1 MKKVIIII
9 AVVFVLILSLV
20 FGVLIVRRF
29 LNTSLADP
37 LQVETTPQQE
47 VVLLPT
53 EAADAAD
60 VPEAT
65 KAPQPT
71 KTPQPVSGAQGICGN
86 TGKIK
91 ILLVGADYSI
101 GMPPFGADAIR
112 VLQIDFDNATMSTVA
127 FPRGLIV
134 NSNALGDPLKSQMEL
149 GTSFYEMKQ
158 VAQGNNSDK
167 VAAAT
172 NLLAQ
177 VMYDNFE
184 VNPNY
189 YITFQLDSIGAVIDA
204 IGGVDIVLA
213 QSITT
218 ERGVTFPA
226 GAQTLNGRLATEF
239 VRAKT
244 PGGEAGRL
252 QRQEQLVDALQKKLW
267 RADFAISIPDLLTK
281 FQGAI
286 VTDLSP
292 EQILSLVCAYE
303 QIPDSSETNR
313 NMAGDTYYTTDV
325 DGKMMPKFGEIKKL
339 LQEAFEG

>member
-1 MKKVIIII
+1 MKKVLIIF
-9 AVVFVLILSLV
+9 AVVLALILALV

-29 LNTSLADP
+29 LTTPLAEP
-37 LQVETTPQQE
+37 LEIDTTPQQE

-53 EAADAAD
+53 EAADATDEPA
-60 VPEAT
+60 AT
-65 KAPQPT
+65 KVPQPT
-71 KTPQPVSGAQGICGN
+71 KIPQPASDGKGICGN
-86 TGKIK
+86 TGQIK

-112 VLQIDFDNATMSTVA
+112 VLQIDFDNATMTTVA
-127 FPRGLIV
+127 FPRALIV
-134 NSNALGDPLKSQMEL
+134 NTNALGDPLKSQMEL

-167 VAAAT
+167 VVAAT

-204 IGGVDIVLA
+204 IGGVDVVLT

-218 ERGVTFPA
+218 ERGVTFSA

-239 VRAKT
+239 VRANT

-252 QRQEQLVDALQKKLW
+252 QRQEQVIDALQKKLW
-267 RADFAISIPDLLTK
+267 SADFAVSVPDLLEQ

-292 EQILSLVCAYE
+292 EQIMSLVCAYE
-303 QIPDSSETNR
+303 QIPDSSENYESV
-313 NMAGDTYYTTDV
+313 MGSAYFTTDT
-325 DGKMMPKFGEIKKL
+325 DGKMIPKFSEIKEL
-339 LQEAFEG
+339 LQSSFGD

>member
-1 MKKVIIII
+1 MKKVLIIV
-9 AVVFVLILSLV
+9 AVVFVLVIALV
-20 FGVLIVRRF
+20 FGVLVVRRF
-29 LNTSLADP
+29 INTPLADP
-37 LQVETTPQQE
+37 LEIDTTPQQV

-53 EAADAAD
+53 EKAAATAA
-60 VPEAT
+60 PAAAT
-65 KAPQPT
+65 KVPQPT
-71 KTPQPVSGAQGICGN
+71 KAPAGATQGICGN

-127 FPRGLIV
+127 FPRALVV
-134 NSNALGDPLKSQMEL
+134 NTNALGDPLKSQMEL

-158 VAQGNNSDK
+158 IAQGNNVDK
-167 VAAAT
+167 VVAAT

-204 IGGVDIVLA
+204 IGGVDVVLP

-239 VRAKT
+239 VRSNT

-267 RADFAISIPDLLTK
+267 SADFAVSIPDLLAQ

-292 EQILSLVCAYE
+292 EQIMSLVCAYE
-303 QIPDSSETNR
+303 QVPDSSESYKYV
-313 NMAGDTYYTTDV
+313 MGDAYFTTDAN
-325 DGKMMPKFGEIKKL
+325 GKMLPKFGEIKNL
-339 LQEAFEG
+339 LQESFED

>member
-1 MKKVIIII
+1 MV
-9 AVVFVLILSLV
+9 
-20 FGVLIVRRF
+20 
-29 LNTSLADP
+29 NT
-37 LQVETTPQQE
+37 
-47 VVLLPT
+47 
-53 EAADAAD
+53 
-60 VPEAT
+60 
-65 KAPQPT
+65 
-71 KTPQPVSGAQGICGN
+71 
-86 TGKIK
+86 
-91 ILLVGADYSI
+91 
-101 GMPPFGADAIR
+101 
-112 VLQIDFDNATMSTVA
+112 
-127 FPRGLIV
+127 
-134 NSNALGDPLKSQMEL
+134 NALGDPLKSQMEL

-158 VAQGNNSDK
+158 VAQGSNADK
-167 VAAAT
+167 VVAAT

-204 IGGVDIVLA
+204 IGGVNVVLP

-252 QRQEQLVDALQKKLW
+252 QRQEQLMDALQKKLW
-267 RADFAISIPDLLTK
+267 SADFAISIPDLLEQ

-292 EQILSLVCAYE
+292 DQIMSLVCAYE
-303 QIPDSSETNR
+303 QIPDSSESFNTI
-313 NMAGDTYYTTDV
+313 MGSSYITTDT
-325 DGKMMPKFGEIKKL
+325 DGKLMPKVDEIKNF
-339 LQEAFEG
+339 LQVNFGN

>member
-1 MKKVIIII
+1 MKKVLIII
-9 AVVFVLILSLV
+9 AVIFVLVISLG

-29 LNTSLADP
+29 LNTPLANP
-37 LQVETTPQQE
+37 LQVDTPTQE
-47 VVLLPT
+47 EVILLPT
-53 EAADAAD
+53 EAADSTESPA
-60 VPEAT
+60 AT

-71 KTPQPVSGAQGICGN
+71 KTPQPAAAAQGICGN

-112 VLQIDFDNATMSTVA
+112 VLQIDFDNATMTTVA
-127 FPRGLIV
+127 FPRAMVV
-134 NSNALGDPLKSQMEL
+134 NTNALGDPLKSQMEL
-149 GTSFYEMKQ
+149 GTSYYEMKQ
-158 VAQGNNSDK
+158 VAQGSNADK
-167 VAAAT
+167 VVTAT

-204 IGGVDIVLA
+204 IGGVDIVLT

-218 ERGVTFPA
+218 ERDVTFPA

-244 PGGEAGRL
+244 PGGESARL
-252 QRQEQLVDALQKKLW
+252 QRQEMVMDALQKKLW
-267 RADFAISIPDLLTK
+267 SADFAINIPDLLTK
-281 FQGAI
+281 FQSAI
-286 VTDLSP
+286 ITDLSP
-292 EQILSLVCAYE
+292 EQILILACAYE
-303 QIPDSSETNR
+303 KIPDSSESYKTILGNE
-313 NMAGDTYYTTDV
+313 YITTDA
-325 DGKMMPKFGEIKKL
+325 DGKLMPKVDEIKNF
-339 LQEAFEG
+339 LQVTFGN